1 MNILPKAKFLRYQSI
16 FHQKVMA
23 TPYTI
28 ELEVVRVS
36 TDFMDEDG
44 GFSLEKFVGDSPRTS
59 TTHKFKA
66 LYEKEISDRT
76 REKYGLPREVNGI
89 VYLSPK
95 QLVPV
100 FGDYHLD
107 WNTTKIHF
115 EGRVQVVNKI
125 VYLEEL
131 YNSCVGVQIFV
142 RDDNKGG

>member
-1 MNILPKAKFLRYQSI
+1 MNILPKAKFLQYQNI
-16 FHQKVMA
+16 FFRKVTA
-23 TPYTI
+23 TPYFV
-28 ELEVVRVS
+28 ELETVTAS
-36 TDFMDEDG
+36 DYTEDDG
-44 GFSLEKFVGDSPRTS
+44 SFSLEKFVGDSPRSSVRHT
-59 TTHKFKA
+59 FKA

-76 REKYGLPREVNGI
+76 REKYGLPKEVNGV

-131 YNSCVGVQIFV
+131 YKSCVGVQIFV
-142 RDDNKGG
+142 RDELKGG